1 MDLKTPK
8 EMAKRTVYVAIGAP
22 VVMTRKVK
30 DFGNKIATDAHDQ
43 IDEYAVEGEKVT
55 KQIKDRNV
63 VEELEHRM
71 NIDKVQDRVEQL
83 RDQLENTLNNWRE
96 SFAPDGEAAPKKPA
110 TPKPAAKKAPASK
123 ATAKK
128 TPATKATTK
137 KTPATKATTKKA
149 PAKKTP
155 ATKAAATKGLAKA
168 ATKKVEVTE
177 KVEVS
182 S

>member
-1 MDLKTPK
+1 MDLKAPK
-8 EMAKRTVYVAIGAP
+8 EMAKKTVYVAIGAP

-30 DFGNKIATDAHDQ
+30 DFGNKIATDTHDQ

-63 VEELEHRM
+63 VEELEHRI

-96 SFAPDGEAAPKKPA
+96 SFAPDGETAPKKPA
-110 TPKPAAKKAPASK
+110 APKPAAKKAPAKKAPASK
-123 ATAKK
+123 AT
-128 TPATKATTK
+128 TTKA
-137 KTPATKATTKKA
+137 PAKKA
-149 PAKKTP
+149 PAKKASTTKASAKKTP

-168 ATKKVEVTE
+168 ATKKVEATE